1 MNGVAVAMILVHQ
14 EHWVAPAVVL
24 VSICAAMVAV
34 QQYEDRLLR
43 TNNAIVTLD
52 AILCDW
58 NTLDDGDQIKQ
69 ELIDR
74 SVART
79 ESVVTATTL
88 GEDTA
93 DAEANTTTTTA
104 KTRKSNI
111 IMIKAIGTNG

>member
-14 EHWVAPAVVL
+14 EKWVAPAVVL
-24 VSICAAMVAV
+24 ISICAAMVAI

-52 AILCDW
+52 TILCDW

-93 DAEANTTTTTA
+93 DAEANTTTST
-104 KTRKSNI
+104 
-111 IMIKAIGTNG
+111 

>member
-14 EHWVAPAVVL
+14 EKWVAPAVVL
-24 VSICAAMVAV
+24 SSICAAMVAV

-52 AILCDW
+52 TILCDW

-79 ESVVTATTL
+79 EGVVTATTL

-93 DAEANTTTTTA
+93 DADANTTT
-104 KTRKSNI
+104 
-111 IMIKAIGTNG
+111 